1 MYERILRYSID
12 VERRSVPK
20 AQAEKCPRSLAGPG
34 AMCGVIQYNG
44 RGRHCHVCARPSI
57 SLCSA
62 CWGLAAAR
70 AVRCAALRVAPAGT
84 RRRAGASRAAA
95 LIVGRSSP
103 HTRRS
108 FIGAALI
115 GHSLPRL
122 ECHYKYKPRFER
134 HYKMSRIYNGF
145 RLSIRPVSLLSQELY
160 GHSNCGGA
168 GRRRGEGRDRE
179 ITDCLLTRKYRSA
192 ATTNRN
198 FADLSPAKSRQQ
210 RRSSPCHTRCLHRV
224 LNR

>member
-1 MYERILRYSID
+1 MNVYYATRSTSN
-12 VERRSVPK
+12 VAPCRRRKRKS
-20 AQAEKCPRSLAGPG
+20 ARGLSLGQAGPG
-34 AMCGVIQYNG
+34 ANVWGNTING

-134 HYKMSRIYNGF
+134 HYKMSRIYMGF
-145 RLSIRPVSLLSQELY
+145 GCQSGQF
-160 GHSNCGGA
+160 HSFHRSFMATATAAEPDGG
-168 GRRRGEGRDRE
+168 GVRGG
-179 ITDCLLTRKYRSA
+179 TVK
-192 ATTNRN
+192 
-198 FADLSPAKSRQQ
+198 
-210 RRSSPCHTRCLHRV
+210 
-224 LNR
+224 